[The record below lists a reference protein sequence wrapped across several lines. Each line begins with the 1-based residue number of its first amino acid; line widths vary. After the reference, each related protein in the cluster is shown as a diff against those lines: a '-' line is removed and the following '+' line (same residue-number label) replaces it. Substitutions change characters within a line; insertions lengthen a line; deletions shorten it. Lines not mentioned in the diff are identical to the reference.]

1 MESFHDRENQRT
13 AIDYALVIGEM
24 EGVYTHLKRMSY
36 FEDAVILEEM
46 KKRYYKLYFAAR
58 KAEREQAEN

>member
-1 MESFHDRENQRT
+1 MSYYDREDQRT

-36 FEDAVILEEM
+36 FEDADILEGM

>member
-1 MESFHDRENQRT
+1 MESFHNREDQRT

-24 EGVYTHLKRMSY
+24 EGVCTHLKRMSY